1 MGNSYKDELKNFN
14 TSRRKYRGNFL
25 GNKNN
30 NYGYM
35 NRWQK
40 KKIKKYNTTKKKYR
54 ENF

>member
-40 KKIKKYNTTKKKYR
+40 KNSENRNFIFTTR
-54 ENF
+54 